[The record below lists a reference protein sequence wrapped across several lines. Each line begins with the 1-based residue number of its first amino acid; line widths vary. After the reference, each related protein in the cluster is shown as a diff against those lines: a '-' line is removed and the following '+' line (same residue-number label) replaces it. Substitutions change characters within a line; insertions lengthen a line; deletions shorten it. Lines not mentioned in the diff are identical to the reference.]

1 MIYYFIKITDNKNPS
16 YFFIDLTTQKN
27 YKNRICGLRSKAIQ
41 YYHTNQGPFRNIY
54 DIFTKDYSFYKVDT
68 HDFQSYK
75 EAKLYTQEL
84 HDTYL
89 KKISCEI

>member
-54 DIFTKDYSFYKVDT
+54 DIFTKDYSFYKVIHMIFKVT
-68 HDFQSYK
+68 KRRNCTLRNCMIH
-75 EAKLYTQEL
+75 
-84 HDTYL
+84 
-89 KKISCEI
+89 I